1 MGQSLNTVHSRLRT
15 ADRLIT
21 DASSDVGGMWPRA
34 AAWML
39 RIAMEQAIRELW
51 RAVSP
56 QMSRVTVRAQLL
68 VLPKY
73 LGEEAAAEAR
83 LLWSE
88 LSSTAHHND
97 FALAPAVQELRRW
110 QEAAHRMA
118 VAVDAAITA
127 GQQEHDRLSPW
138 STS

>member
-1 MGQSLNTVHSRLRT
+1 MGQPLNAVNSRLRT
-15 ADRLIT
+15 ADKLIT
-21 DASSDVGGMWPRA
+21 GAGSDVGGMWPRA

-56 QMSRVTVRAQLL
+56 QMERVTVRAQLL

-73 LGEEAAAEAR
+73 IGEEAAAEAR

-88 LSSTAHHND
+88 LSTTAHHND
-97 FALAPAVQELRRW
+97 FELAPAVQELRRW
-110 QEAAHRMA
+110 QEAAQR
-118 VAVDAAITA
+118 VTSAVDMAITT
-127 GQQEHDRLSPW
+127 RN
-138 STS
+138 TS

>member
-1 MGQSLNTVHSRLRT
+1 MGQQLNTVHSRLRT
-15 ADRLIT
+15 ADQLIS
-21 DASSDVGGMWPRA
+21 DASADLGGMWPRA

-51 RAVSP
+51 HAVSP
-56 QMSRVTVRAQLL
+56 QMGRVTVRAQLL

-73 LGEEAAAEAR
+73 LGEDAAAEAR

-88 LSSTAHHND
+88 LSTTAHHHD

-110 QEAAHRMA
+110 QGAAHRVA
-118 VAVDAAITA
+118 AAVDAAIAKST
-127 GQQEHDRLSPW
+127 RL
-138 STS
+138 